1 MGTFDYHHYE
11 KNKELIFPKYKKNK
25 FIDEQMAYNLDGDRK
40 WDNIWGRDFNT
51 CCKTINNTL
60 WT

>member
-25 FIDEQMAYNLDGDRK
+25 FIDEQMAYFLYGDSK
-40 WDNIWGRDFNT
+40 CNNIGVRDFNT
-51 CCKTINNTL
+51 
-60 WT
+60 

>member
-40 WDNIWGRDFNT
+40 
-51 CCKTINNTL
+51 
-60 WT
+60 